1 MNRCPVCGKPLTTDR
16 AMHKSCIKRL
26 FGVSYIPGIDLALS
40 EITTKAQEMAGKLSI
55 SGVQPKLSMKLDKRS
70 KKLIS
75 VTEGGEYILKPQSRV
90 YDQIPENEN
99 LCMTIADLL
108 GIEIPSH
115 ALMKLKDDSYA
126 YIVKRFDRENGRKIN
141 QEDFCQILGK
151 SKKDK
156 YTVSVEQIANKLNE
170 ISEIPA
176 LDIQYLFERVLFS
189 FIIGNGDAH
198 LKNYS
203 VIYTDMN
210 NIRLSPAYDIVSSKL
225 VIPREED
232 LALALNGKKNNIQ
245 LADFAAFSNKF
256 GIPEKVMNNMTA
268 KKQLIIDQI
277 DDSRLNPEYKE
288 KLTQIVTER
297 FRRLK

>member
-1 MNRCPVCGKPLTTDR
+1 MNRCPVCGKPLNTDQ
-16 AMHKSCIKRL
+16 AMHKSCINRL

-40 EITTKAQEMAGKLSI
+40 EITIKAQEMAGKLSI

-70 KKLIS
+70 KKLMS

-99 LCMTIADLL
+99 LCMTIAELL
-108 GIEIPSH
+108 GIDIPSH

-126 YIVKRFDRENGRKIN
+126 YIVKRFDRENNRKIN

-156 YTVSVEQIANKLNE
+156 YTGSVEQIANKLNE

-245 LADFAAFSNKF
+245 LTDFAAFSDKF
-256 GIPEKVMNNMTA
+256 SIPEKVMNNMTA

-277 DDSRLNPEYKE
+277 DDSQLNPEYKE
-288 KLTQIVTER
+288 KLIQIVTER
-297 FRRLK
+297 FQRL

>member
-1 MNRCPVCGKPLTTDR
+1 MNRCPVCGKPLNTDQ
-16 AMHKSCIKRL
+16 AMHKSCINRL

-40 EITTKAQEMAGKLSI
+40 EITIKAQEMAGKLSI
-55 SGVQPKLSMKLDKRS
+55 SGVQPKLSMKLNKRS
-70 KKLIS
+70 KKLMS

-99 LCMTIADLL
+99 LCMTIAELL
-108 GIEIPSH
+108 GIDIPSH

-126 YIVKRFDRENGRKIN
+126 YIVKRFDRENNRKIN

-156 YTVSVEQIANKLNE
+156 YTGSVEQIANKLNE

-245 LADFAAFSNKF
+245 LTDFAAFSDKF
-256 GIPEKVMNNMTA
+256 SIPEKVMNNMTA

-277 DDSRLNPEYKE
+277 DDSQLNPEYKE
-288 KLTQIVTER
+288 KLIQIVTER
-297 FRRLK
+297 FQRL